1 MSNFEVTWITQGES
15 NAPKHYWT
23 KASCGFD
30 AEVRFLEWARY
41 LREPV
46 KVVRVEKVNI

>member
-1 MSNFEVTWITQGES
+1 MSLFEVIWITQGNA
-15 NAPKHYWT
+15 NAPRSYWT

-30 AEVRFLEWARY
+30 AEVNFLLWARD

-46 KVVRVEKVNI
+46 KVVRVEKVA

>member
-1 MSNFEVTWITQGES
+1 MSNYVVTWLYGRTGGT
-15 NAPKHYWT
+15 PRDFKT

-30 AEVRFLEWARY
+30 AEIDFLLWARD

-46 KVVRVEKVNI
+46 KVVRVEKVSI